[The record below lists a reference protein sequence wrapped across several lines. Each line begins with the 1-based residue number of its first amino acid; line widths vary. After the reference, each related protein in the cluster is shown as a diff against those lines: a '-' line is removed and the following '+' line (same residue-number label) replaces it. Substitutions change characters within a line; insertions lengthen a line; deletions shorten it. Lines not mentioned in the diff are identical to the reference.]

1 MKQVKYHP
9 AAGEE
14 AEEAAAWYEAER
26 IGLGE
31 DFAKELH
38 AAVMLLRDDLAASL
52 SHRQVPMR
60 LEVRRLLLK
69 RFPYSVVF
77 VERGETTFIVAVAHQ
92 ARRPGYWK
100 RRLRT

>member
-38 AAVMLLRDDLAASL
+38 AAVML
-52 SHRQVPMR
+52 
-60 LEVRRLLLK
+60 
-69 RFPYSVVF
+69 
-77 VERGETTFIVAVAHQ
+77 
-92 ARRPGYWK
+92 
-100 RRLRT
+100 